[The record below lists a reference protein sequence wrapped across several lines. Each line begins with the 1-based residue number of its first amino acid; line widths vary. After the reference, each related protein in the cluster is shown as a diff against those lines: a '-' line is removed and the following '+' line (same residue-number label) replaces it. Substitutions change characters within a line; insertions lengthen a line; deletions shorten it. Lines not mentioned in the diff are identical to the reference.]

1 MSHPNNQSA
10 RDAGLA
16 LYVKPGA
23 FAHFFP
29 LLQKGIT
36 MEVEVGCT
44 IKQFLEDQ
52 IGLSPDYVEK
62 RIQTIFLDA
71 KPVDDLATAVIRNG
85 ATLTLS
91 AAMPGLLGA
100 MLRKNSICAAL
111 RCQITHMEGEE
122 AGSSGK
128 GFVIMRLFNFLGREV
143 GPTILKQGVGV
154 SGDDLQEL
162 LEQKDAPLWGEVEKF
177 TINGEKSSTEE
188 LGKAVLTGKH
198 VFLQVCEV

>member
-1 MSHPNNQSA
+1 MSHPNNQPTWDTVLS
-10 RDAGLA
+10 LF
-16 LYVKPGA
+16 VKPGA

-36 MEVEVGCT
+36 MEVELGCT
-44 IKQFLEDQ
+44 IKAFLEDQ
-52 IGLSPDYVEK
+52 IGLSPDYVEN

-71 KPVDDLATAVIRNG
+71 KPVDDIATAVIRNG

-111 RCQITHMEGEE
+111 RCQITHMEGED

-154 SGDDLQEL
+154 NGDDLQDL
-162 LEQKDAPLWGEVEKF
+162 LGQKDAPLWDEADALSIDGEHISVK
-177 TINGEKSSTEE
+177 E
-188 LGKAVLTGKH
+188 LVKGDLSGKR
-198 VFLQVCEV
+198 VFLQVRVA